1 MGWPAWPGK
10 DFGLDIIRYLS
21 LYKFVSELL
30 TQPMLL
36 AQWLCPFF
44 LEMAILV
51 RFLAPP
57 VFLFPHFF
65 LLKHLNLLLLK
76 HLNLLHKKVK

>member
-57 VFLFPHFF
+57 VFFISSFF
-65 LLKHLNLLLLK
+65 SLKTSQFTTLK
-76 HLNLLHKKVK
+76 TSQFTT